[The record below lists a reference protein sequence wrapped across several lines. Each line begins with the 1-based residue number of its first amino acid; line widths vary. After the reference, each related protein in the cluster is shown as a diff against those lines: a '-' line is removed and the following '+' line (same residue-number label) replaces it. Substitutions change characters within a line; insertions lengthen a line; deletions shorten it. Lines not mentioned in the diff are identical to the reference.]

1 MKQIVLLIA
10 LLGCGCSSFH
20 DQGTQALTTSQEPSS
35 HYVPPGLL
43 GYPVGTYLTIEGV
56 AGQTKGGIRVLVET
70 VNGQPLTS
78 KTYIHI
84 NSIYVTEKTRC
95 KIKGYETGAMA
106 GEPPAINQ
114 SGAESD
120 PKWQLTQLNKWQ
132 FWRYFV
138 PMSIDYPEKL
148 SKQLTA
154 KENSQQPPGGD
165 SLRAAPQE

>member
-20 DQGTQALTTSQEPSS
+20 HSSTDTMKTNMDPCS

-43 GYPVGTYLTIEGV
+43 GYPVGTYLTVEGV

-70 VNGQPLTS
+70 VNGQPLT
-78 KTYIHI
+78 TDTHIHV

-95 KIKGYETGAMA
+95 KIKGYETGVMA
-106 GEPPAINQ
+106 GEPPAFTQ

-138 PMSIDYPEKL
+138 PMSIEYPEEL
-148 SKQLTA
+148 GKQLTA
-154 KENSQQPPGGD
+154 KEKPQQSPGGD
-165 SLRAAPQE
+165 SLKAAPQE